1 MHTTLQT
8 KPRAFKTRCL
18 QALCHGLWLALLCAL
33 APSAWAQSAGR
44 VLLAVG
50 DTAVLRADGRVPLR
64 VGDEVRAGDVLVTG
78 PGAALQVRLADAS
91 MLAVRS
97 GSRLRVQD
105 FRFEG
110 KAESDRSVLQLLS
123 GGLRTITGLI
133 GKQNPNNVQM
143 VTPTSTIGIRGT
155 HFAVLHCADDCVDPA
170 VGSAVANGTYGG
182 VTDGR
187 IGVVNR
193 GGDITFA
200 QQEFF
205 YVRDADT
212 PAERLIGPPA
222 FLADRSALPPP
233 RPGQPRTNPLAGLAA
248 DRIGLAKATAIT
260 PQPPELGTLATEVAG
275 GVVVDN
281 DDDLVTGLAAGGPG
295 AAPGAVST
303 GSLAYAV
310 MSQTIPNDPAVNAGV
325 QDFATVRATST
336 GDGALDAVF
345 ANTAWDSASTFNAV
359 AGGGITRGG
368 NAAAGVYWFYRNI
381 TSPSTDPTSYHYA
394 FGTAPTVVLP
404 NSGLATYS
412 FLGATTPTDNL
423 SRAGT
428 FSGAALSMNF
438 GTQTVTTLGAMS
450 VAFSAGGGYGAV
462 SYTLPAGTSYNLSGS
477 SVLTP
482 TCTGC
487 SGAPAPSPTW
497 STAGQ
502 FTGELANGYAATI
515 GIAAQVPGITAGT
528 VDHAAGVAAGWA
540 R

>member
-1 MHTTLQT
+1 MDTTLQT
-8 KPRAFKTRCL
+8 KTRAFKTRCL

-233 RPGQPRTNPLAGLAA
+233 RPAQPRPNPLAGLEA

-303 GSLAYAV
+303 GSLARVFYSSDDTTVTSGA
-310 MSQTIPNDPAVNAGV
+310 SV
-325 QDFATVRATST
+325 QDFASVRATST
-336 GDGALDAVF
+336 SDLTLDAVF
-345 ANTAWDSASTFNAV
+345 VDTNWNSANTFNAV
-359 AGGGITRGG
+359 ANAGVSRGG
-368 NAAAGVYWFYRNI
+368 NAAAGVYWFYK
-381 TSPSTDPTSYHYA
+381 TDLTNEPEVYHYA
-394 FGTAPTVVLP
+394 FGTAPTVALP
-404 NSGLATYS
+404 TSGLATYN
-412 FLGATTPTDNL
+412 FLGSTTPTDNL
-423 SRAGT
+423 QRTGS
-428 FSGAALSMNF
+428 FSGASLLMNF
-438 GTQTVTTLGAMS
+438 GAQTVTTLGAMT
-450 VAFSAGGGYGAV
+450 VAFPSGGSYGAV
-462 SYTLPAGTSYNLSGS
+462 TYTLPSGTSYNLTGS